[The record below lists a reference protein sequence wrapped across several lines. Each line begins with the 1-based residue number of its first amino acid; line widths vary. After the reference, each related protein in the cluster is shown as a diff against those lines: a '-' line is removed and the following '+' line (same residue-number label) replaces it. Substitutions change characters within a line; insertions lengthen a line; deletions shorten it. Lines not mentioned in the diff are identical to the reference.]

1 MALQTATNPETGE
14 KVALVNGEWLP
25 ISQTATNEQ
34 GQKAYFAGNRWIT
47 DKPEKTTAS
56 TERTLGESFKDIGA
70 DVISG
75 VGRVA
80 QLPGQLYGLATGDF
94 SKTGTLGMGE
104 AIEKYGDE
112 MKSVG
117 LREREAR
124 RSEAIKE
131 AEKTGQWA
139 AFKTAV
145 GQTVSDPALFFSF
158 LAQQAPQLIPAIIT
172 GGGTAALTSASVMG
186 KQLAKGVAKEAA
198 ETAAQK
204 AAIKAGTTAAVQT
217 GAVQQGTDIGAGTYD
232 EVYKYLT
239 EQKKMSPEQAAS
251 ETINLARAAGVSGYA
266 LSLIA
271 NKYLPGGSAMER
283 AFAGER
289 TGAGRIVGGVTG
301 ALKEIPGENIEEVGG
316 KIAQNIAARQAGMD
330 RGLLEGTG
338 ETAGMATVGAAGM
351 GGVTGVLAGKR
362 KAAPEAPPAPETETI
377 PDWIKKD
384 LEGESDVE
392 QPITPAGG
400 VGAGVAG
407 ESDTGLT
414 ATGARGAKPD
424 GVVSTGQDAAGVGD
438 GEETKPGALTDF
450 KENYENIRSELAKL
464 QNEPRPTPGQIQM
477 MKRLSADL
485 NALVDAN
492 AEEIVKYTGDPGLVE
507 NVRAKNDYKKISA
520 HYETLKNPTF
530 DATEILRGVKTTIGQ
545 PKAMQGDL
553 FGNKAAIN
561 GAAVALAQA
570 GGDHDAAV
578 QLLEDRRQRVL
589 DAAAKG
595 EHDAAWAINRAEMFK
610 MSRPEAAKN
619 PKVVS
624 DQFVKQQAAIIDA
637 SIAEV
642 ERLRGQPK
650 AMQGDM
656 FGYNK
661 KIDEDKWAGVKRTT
675 KGDVEIVPTASLN
688 GVAQRNK
695 ADTNSPEYAVLKAS
709 IEANGI
715 VDPIT
720 LTTNSLGQPE
730 VFEGNHRLQA
740 ARELGITDIPVVLH
754 SRSDRSES
762 QPVVGRKPSSLLAEY
777 NASRAE
783 NLEDVFAK
791 TEKELANER
800 ARELSADIISRQKKE
815 KTEPIKTTTQVSLF
829 ATPVK
834 KEQPTTQPAER
845 TEPNEL
851 DTYFESLADESVDE
865 STMTDEEVAIEAER
879 QALRDKVNERQ
890 EAPKEDTENIAGTEE
905 AGTIGAFFDAIKP
918 TANTPS
924 ETAKHNALK
933 QTGRDLLTTEYDIAK
948 SGEKT
953 TPGMQKALKYL
964 ARRVGGQAKLSQLI
978 EDLRTPGNQSQSR
991 ILENAGLPD
1000 LTTRR
1005 GMEQFNDELKEFQT
1019 NDSPE
1024 AGGVKIPFGKL
1035 PYVSEA
1041 TTVTTKTVDRGPT
1054 PEGKLRKP
1062 VTRNETTRYVISDN
1076 KLRSAWNFL
1085 KSAIAARGNVTEG
1098 MTAAR
1103 SYITNPNRKNFGDVL
1118 SALAYDI
1125 AMYEAGVGRANAI
1138 YVNEGGK
1145 YAVQFKEWIE
1155 QNLNQDTVD
1164 VLNNMVGDYRNNLQ
1178 EEEKFEALKAKYDA
1192 AIKAGANKKIEE
1204 VETTTGVKIPRA
1216 PRIKKEL
1223 SEEQRL
1229 GKNLPTVQKLT
1240 ELQHPDIMRLLDK
1253 GDTKGALK
1261 ILAAAPK
1268 NAYYSALAKRLLES
1282 GVDAETEV
1290 IGQNEMVS
1298 LSNDPAV
1305 KDTLDAQLSALANMV
1320 STGFPKDKQSA
1331 ILKGL
1336 KSNNLFDLNEAIAE
1350 LENDLE
1356 NPSQRQI
1363 LNETIALLKK
1373 EYGWLGKYDPR
1384 TNKITMRQGYLTNH
1398 LFLHEAMHAATSR
1411 LIDNPKSLQGPRLDA
1426 YNRLNE
1432 IYNYSKGIL
1441 SRDGMNIDNIQNLH
1455 EFVSEAM
1462 TNPELQALLR
1472 DIRYKAAP
1480 ISVWNEFTNAVK
1492 KLFGATSDAES
1503 NAMVEVMNATD
1514 IMISG
1519 PISFDVAT
1527 ESSGPK
1533 AMSAAAP
1540 LLSKPLP
1547 PGLANSKTAIQKL
1560 FQSKNWN
1567 EVKGAFPTAYS
1578 SAKASVRPALLGA
1591 LTLRQIDDLVRKRI
1605 PQVGRFIAT
1614 TEAFLSRKNGILKE
1628 SSDILKLWERK
1639 QASDP
1644 EMSRLLAR
1652 VMHAATIA
1660 EVHPDSA
1667 FLSQRQAHPE
1677 LMKDWRGLDS
1687 AAKAIYIKTRDF
1699 YDKRYEEY
1707 KAIMED
1713 RIDFMQKE
1721 LGISEGTA
1729 THIRDEFEKNKRK
1742 GPYFPLM
1749 RHGRFWYQIGKG
1761 SQREYYMFET
1771 EGQRD
1776 VHMQERMRLD
1786 PNLEVKY
1793 GSEYKQQMDLH
1804 AKQSE
1809 FLKATFKAIDDSTI
1823 TTGKAA
1829 EQKQLLK
1836 DSIYQNFLSNQPEHS
1851 FRSQF
1856 MHRNNVA
1863 GYSEDALRNF
1873 ASSSFH
1879 MAYQMARFE
1888 HAPDLFA
1895 AIQAAKMQLAGR
1907 KEAGKQLTPELTREN
1922 TELSDYV
1929 TEMGRRLDLMLN
1941 PTDVGTIPSLLSN
1954 IGFIWYLT
1962 APASAIV
1969 NVLGGMIIGLPTL
1982 VGQNVRANPKLS
1994 YTQATLDALGQMRQ
2008 VAGQVMAT
2016 GFDVER
2022 SKRIRDNRVD
2032 FPSLSRSDE
2041 LSNVDKA
2048 AYDRFVADGVI
2059 DITAAYDQSGLAAA
2073 PTDSYG
2079 GVKNRAMELMSSLFH
2094 NAERFNR
2101 EVMAMSAFR
2110 AAMAQ
2115 RKDYKDQTLAF
2126 SEAIEIA
2133 KDSTQRS
2140 MFDYSSVNKPRYFQ
2154 NPVAR
2159 VVLQFKQFPQQ
2170 MTFFLVHNFINMS
2183 KGLTVEDRRE
2193 ARARFVGTMGMAGIF
2208 SGVTG
2213 LWGFSTVA
2221 MIANALVNGLKD
2233 EDDEKPF
2240 DFELEF
2246 IEWAADTFGKN
2257 AGTLLTRGVGNM
2269 AGVDLASRTKLDD
2282 MWFQDPRKNLDAT
2295 DALQE
2300 RLVSLLGPTVGL
2312 AINAT
2317 DAYNLWNTGHADR
2330 AIEKISPA
2338 FIRNPLVAARYAN
2351 EGVNNLR
2358 GDPLVED
2365 VGSFSLLMQSIGLRP
2380 ADVAEIQFANIV
2392 RKGQEQ
2398 KVLKERQNL
2407 LNLYGIAFMA
2417 NDSDT
2422 LEKAYERIDKFND
2435 KHPSVWIPA
2444 KTLTKSIKERMTK
2457 SAQTENGLYIDKRL
2471 RGVLDDNS

>member
-1 MALQTATNPETGE
+1 MAKEFSFE
-14 KVALVNGEWLP
+14 EALGAPKQPTEFSFEEALGAP
-25 ISQTATNEQ
+25 
-34 GQKAYFAGNRWIT
+34 K
-47 DKPEKTTAS
+47 KS

-70 DVISG
+70 GVISG
-75 VGRVA
+75 VGQVA

-117 LREREAR
+117 LQEREAR
-124 RSEAIKE
+124 RAEAIKE
-131 AEKTGQWA
+131 AEKTGQWQ

-158 LAQQAPQLIPAIIT
+158 LAQQAPQLIPAIVT

-198 ETAAQK
+198 ETAATK
-204 AAIKAGTTAAVQT
+204 AAIKSGTTAAVQT

-239 EQKKMSPEQAAS
+239 EQKKMSPEQAGK

-283 AFAGER
+283 VFAGER

-377 PDWIKKD
+377 PNWIKKD
-384 LEGESDVE
+384 LEGEPDVE

-407 ESDTGLT
+407 KPDTGLT
-414 ATGARGAKPD
+414 ATGVGGAKPD
-424 GVVSTGQDAAGVGD
+424 GVVSTGQDVADIRD
-438 GEETKPGALTDF
+438 GEAGQPGALTDF
-450 KENYENIRSELAKL
+450 QRQYNDLRNEILPMLGGGVQTPEKTGQLNAALRDFNRTIDENAGLIGDAKL
-464 QNEPRPTPGQIQM
+464 
-477 MKRLSADL
+477 
-485 NALVDAN
+485 
-492 AEEIVKYTGDPGLVE
+492 VKD
-507 NVRAKNDYKKISA
+507 
-520 HYETLKNPTF
+520 LKNPMF
-530 DATEILRGVKTTIGQ
+530 DGSSLIGVLADQEKTTIGQ
-545 PKAMQGDL
+545 PNAMQGNL
-553 FGNKAAIN
+553 FGGKKAPYR
-561 GAAVALAQA
+561 AAQLALARA
-570 GGDHDAAV
+570 GGDHDAAI
-578 QLLEDRRQRVL
+578 QGLEDYRQRVL
-589 DAAAKG
+589 TAAKDK
-595 EHDAAWAINRAEMFK
+595 HDAAWAINRAEQFN

-619 PKVVS
+619 PKAIS
-624 DQFVKQQAAIIDA
+624 DQFVQKQTAEIDA
-637 SIAEV
+637 AVAEV

-650 AMQGDM
+650 AMQGNL
-656 FGYNK
+656 FNK
-661 KIDEDKWAGVKRTT
+661 PLEEGTT
-675 KGDVEIVPTASLN
+675 PA
-688 GVAQRNK
+688 
-695 ADTNSPEYAVLKAS
+695 
-709 IEANGI
+709 
-715 VDPIT
+715 
-720 LTTNSLGQPE
+720 
-730 VFEGNHRLQA
+730 
-740 ARELGITDIPVVLH
+740 
-754 SRSDRSES
+754 ES
-762 QPVVGRKPSSLLAEY
+762 M
-777 NASRAE
+777 
-783 NLEDVFAK
+783 EDVFTK
-791 TEKELANER
+791 TEQDLVNER
-800 ARELSADIISRQKKE
+800 VKELSAEINARQKKE
-815 KTEPIKTTTQVSLF
+815 KVEPVETKQVSLF

-834 KEQPTTQPAER
+834 KEQAPKQTAQRAER
-845 TEPNEL
+845 NEL
-851 DTYFESLADESVDE
+851 DDYFEGLADEPVDE
-865 STMTDEEVAIEAER
+865 SAMTEQEAALEADR
-879 QALRDKVNERQ
+879 QALRNKVNEKQ
-890 EAPKEDTENIAGTEE
+890 EAPNENTLHIAGTEE
-905 AGTIGAFFDAIKP
+905 AGTIGAFFDAIRP
-918 TANTPS
+918 SANSPGEKT
-924 ETAKHNALK
+924 KHDSLK
-933 QTGRDLLTTEYDIAK
+933 QMGRDLLTTKYDIAK
-948 SGEKT
+948 PGEKT

-978 EDLRTPGNQSQSR
+978 EDLRTPSTQSQSR
-991 ILENAGLPD
+991 ILGNAGLPD

-1019 NDSPE
+1019 NDTPE

-1041 TTVTTKTVDRGPT
+1041 TTITRKTIDRGPS

-1062 VTRNETTRYVISDN
+1062 TTRNETTRYVISDN

-1098 MTAAR
+1098 MIAAR
-1103 SYITNPNRKNFGDVL
+1103 SYITNPNRKNFGQVL

-1125 AMYEAGVGRANAI
+1125 AIYEAGVGKANAI

-1155 QNLNQDTVD
+1155 QNLNRDTVD
-1164 VLNNMVGDYRNNLQ
+1164 KLNNMTEDYRNNLR
-1178 EEEKFEALKAKYDA
+1178 EEEKFEALKDKYNT
-1192 AIKAGANKKIEE
+1192 AIKAEANKKIEV

-1216 PRIKKEL
+1216 PTVKKL
-1223 SEEQRL
+1223 TEEQRL

-1240 ELQHPDIMRLLDK
+1240 ELQHPDILRLLDK
-1253 GDTKGALK
+1253 GDTKGALE

-1282 GVDAETEV
+1282 DVDAKTEI

-1298 LSNDPAV
+1298 LSGDPVV
-1305 KDTLDAQLSALANMV
+1305 KETLDSQLSALTDMV
-1320 STGFPKDKQSA
+1320 MAGFPEDKQGA

-1336 KSNNLFDLNEAIAE
+1336 KANNLFDLNAAIVE
-1350 LENDLE
+1350 LEDNLE
-1356 NPSQRQI
+1356 NLSQRQI
-1363 LNETIALLKK
+1363 LSETTALLNK
-1373 EYGWLGKYDPR
+1373 EYSWLGKYDPR

-1398 LFLHEAMHAATSR
+1398 LFLHEVLHAATSR
-1411 LIDNPKSLQGPRLDA
+1411 LIDNPKSMQGARLDA

-1441 SRDGMNIDNIQNLH
+1441 SRDGMNISNIKNLH

-1472 DIRYKAAP
+1472 AIRYKAAP
-1480 ISVWNEFTNAVK
+1480 ISVWNEFTNAIK
-1492 KLFGATSDAES
+1492 KLFSVTSDAES

-1519 PISFDVAT
+1519 PISFDAAT
-1527 ESSGPK
+1527 ETTGPK
-1533 AMSAAAP
+1533 AMSAGAP
-1540 LLSKPLP
+1540 LLSKGLP
-1547 PGLANSKTAIQKL
+1547 PGLANSKTAINKL
-1560 FQSKNWN
+1560 FHSKSWN
-1567 EVKGAFPTAYS
+1567 EVKGTFPTAYS
-1578 SAKASVRPALLGA
+1578 STKASIRPALLGA

-1605 PQVGRFIAT
+1605 PQVGRFIAI

-1628 SSDILKLWERK
+1628 SSDILKLWDRM
-1639 QASDP
+1639 QSSNPD
-1644 EMSRLLAR
+1644 MSRQLAR

-1660 EVHPDSA
+1660 EAHPDSA
-1667 FLSQRQAHPE
+1667 TLSQRQAHPK
-1677 LMKDWRGLDS
+1677 LMEEWRTLNP
-1687 AAKAIYIKTRDF
+1687 AAKAIYKKTREF

-1713 RIDFMQKE
+1713 RIDFMKKE

-1729 THIRDEFEKNKRK
+1729 THIRNEFEKNRRK

-1761 SQREYYMFET
+1761 AKREYYMFET

-1776 VHMQERMRLD
+1776 VHMQERLKLD
-1786 PNLEVKY
+1786 PDMEIQY

-1809 FLKATFKAIDDSTI
+1809 FLKSTFKAIDDSTL
-1823 TTGKAA
+1823 TNNNTL

-1907 KEAGKQLTPELTREN
+1907 KEAGKQPTPELTREN

-1929 TEMGRRLDLMLN
+1929 TEMGRRLDLILN

-2008 VAGQVMAT
+2008 AAGQVMAT
-2016 GFDVER
+2016 GFSVER

-2032 FPSLSRSDE
+2032 FPSLSRSNE
-2041 LSNVDKA
+2041 LSDIDKA

-2101 EVMAMSAFR
+2101 EVIAMSAFR

-2208 SGVTG
+2208 SGTTG

-2233 EDDEKPF
+2233 DDDEKPF

-2246 IEWAADTFGKN
+2246 VEWAADTFGKN

-2300 RLVSLLGPTVGL
+2300 RLVGLLGPTVGL
-2312 AINAT
+2312 AINVT

-2330 AIEKISPA
+2330 AIEKVSPA
-2338 FIRNPLVAARYAN
+2338 FIRNPLVAIRYAN
-2351 EGVNNLR
+2351 EGVNTLR

-2365 VGSFSLLMQSIGLRP
+2365 VGSFSLLMQSLGLRP
-2380 ADVAEIQFANIV
+2380 ADVAAIQFANIV
-2392 RKGQEQ
+2392 QKGQEQ
-2398 KVLKERQNL
+2398 EVLKERQNL

-2422 LEKAYERIDKFND
+2422 LEKAYERIDKFNT

-2444 KTLTKSIKERMTK
+2444 KTLTKSIKERITK

>member
-1 MALQTATNPETGE
+1 MAKFAVDVQGAKYEVDAPDENTAWQWAYSTHMG
-14 KVALVNGEWLP
+14 
-25 ISQTATNEQ
+25 S
-34 GQKAYFAGNRWIT
+34 QKAA
-47 DKPEKTTAS
+47 PAPAP
-56 TERTLGESFKDIGA
+56 TERTFGEAAKDIGA
-70 DVISG
+70 GVVSG
-75 VGRVA
+75 VGSLV

-104 AIEKYGDE
+104 AIEKYGNE

-117 LREREAR
+117 LQEREER
-124 RSEAIKE
+124 RSQAIKE
-131 AEKTGQWA
+131 AEKTGQWQ

-158 LAQQAPQLIPAIIT
+158 LAEQAPQLIPALIT
-172 GGGTAALTSASVMG
+172 GGGTAAITSGNV
-186 KQLAKGVAKEAA
+186 LAKAAARNISKEAA
-198 ETAAQK
+198 EKVAQK
-204 AAIKAGTTAAVQT
+204 AAIKSGANAAIQT
-217 GAVQQGTDIGAGTYD
+217 GAVQQGADIGAGTYD

-239 EQKKMSPEQAAS
+239 EEKKMSSEEAAA
-251 ETINLARAAGVSGYA
+251 ETINLARAAGATGYA
-266 LSLIA
+266 LSLFA
-271 NKYLPGGSAMER
+271 NKYLPGAGAMER
-283 AFAGER
+283 ALAGER
-289 TGAGRIVGGVTG
+289 TGAGRIVGGLTG
-301 ALKEIPGENIEEVGG
+301 AIKEIPGENIEEVGG
-316 KIAQNIAARQAGMD
+316 KIAQNVAARQAGMD
-330 RGLLEGTG
+330 RSLLEGVG
-338 ETAGMATVGAAGM
+338 ETAGLATVGAGGM
-351 GGVTGVLAGKR
+351 GGITGALAGKR
-362 KAAPEAPPAPETETI
+362 KAAPEAPPVPETETL

-384 LEGESDVE
+384 LEGEPNVE
-392 QPITPAGG
+392 QPITPTGG
-400 VGAGVAG
+400 VGTSVAG
-407 ESDTGLT
+407 KPDTGLT
-414 ATGARGAKPD
+414 AAGAGGAGAD
-424 GVVSTGQDAAGVGD
+424 GVVSTGQNVAGIVNR
-438 GEETKPGALTDF
+438 TTSQPGALTDF

-485 NALVDAN
+485 NSLVDAN
-492 AEEIVKYTGDPGLVE
+492 AKEIVKYTGDPGLVE
-507 NVRAKNDYKKISA
+507 NVRAKDDYKKISA

-530 DATEILRGVKTTIGQ
+530 DATEILRGVGTTIGQ
-545 PKAMQGDL
+545 PNAMQGNL
-553 FGNKAAIN
+553 FGNKTAVN
-561 GAAVALAQA
+561 GATLALARA

-578 QLLEDRRQRVL
+578 QLLEDRRQKVL

-619 PKVVS
+619 PEAVS
-624 DQFVKQQAAIIDA
+624 AKFVQSQMAAIDA

-650 AMQGDM
+650 AMQGSL
-656 FGYNK
+656 FNK
-661 KIDEDKWAGVKRTT
+661 PLE
-675 KGDVEIVPTASLN
+675 
-688 GVAQRNK
+688 
-695 ADTNSPEYAVLKAS
+695 
-709 IEANGI
+709 
-715 VDPIT
+715 
-720 LTTNSLGQPE
+720 
-730 VFEGNHRLQA
+730 EGPPA
-740 ARELGITDIPVVLH
+740 
-754 SRSDRSES
+754 ES
-762 QPVVGRKPSSLLAEY
+762 M
-777 NASRAE
+777 
-783 NLEDVFAK
+783 EDVFAK

-800 ARELSADIISRQKKE
+800 ARELSAEIEARQKKE
-815 KTEPIKTTTQVSLF
+815 KVEAPKITPPVQPSLLT
-829 ATPVK
+829 TPVAEK
-834 KEQPTTQPAER
+834 QAPKQPVKR

-851 DTYFESLADESVDE
+851 DTYFDEVMYEPVDE
-865 STMTDEEVAIEAER
+865 SAMTDEQAALEAER
-879 QALRDKVNERQ
+879 QALRDRVNEKQ
-890 EAPKEDTENIAGTEE
+890 EAPKEDIEHIANTEE

-918 TANTPS
+918 AANTPS
-924 ETAKHNALK
+924 EKTKHNALK
-933 QTGRDLLTTEYDIAK
+933 QTGRDLLVEYDIAK
-948 SGEKT
+948 PGETT

-964 ARRVGGQAKLSQLI
+964 ARRVGGQAALSQLI
-978 EDLRTPGNQSQSR
+978 GDLRNPGNRSQSR

-1019 NDSPE
+1019 NNAPE

-1041 TTVTTKTVDRGPT
+1041 TTVTRKTVERAPS
-1054 PEGKLRKP
+1054 PEGKARRP
-1062 VTRNETTRYVISDN
+1062 MTSNESKRYVIADN

-1085 KSAIAARGNVTEG
+1085 KSAIDARGSVTEG
-1098 MTAAR
+1098 MAAAR

-1125 AMYEAGVGRANAI
+1125 AMHEAGVGRANAI

-1164 VLNNMVGDYRNNLQ
+1164 VLNNMTEDYRNNLR
-1178 EEEKFEALKAKYDA
+1178 EEEKFDA
-1192 AIKAGANKKIEE
+1192 AITKYQASLDKYAEE
-1204 VETTTGVKIPRA
+1204 QRQKVEKTTGVKIPKA
-1216 PRIKKEL
+1216 PPVKQL
-1223 SEEQRL
+1223 TEEQRV
-1229 GKNLPTVQKLT
+1229 GKNLSTVQKLT

-1282 GVDAETEV
+1282 DVDAKTDI

-1298 LSNDPAV
+1298 LSNNPAV
-1305 KDTLDAQLSALANMV
+1305 KDTLDAQLSALADMV
-1320 STGFPKDKQSA
+1320 ATGFPKDKQGA

-1336 KSNNLFDLNEAIAE
+1336 KSNNLFDLKEAIAK
-1350 LENDLE
+1350 LEDNIE
-1356 NPSQRQI
+1356 NLSQRQI
-1363 LNETIALLKK
+1363 LNETVALLNK
-1373 EYGWLGKYDPR
+1373 EYGWLGKYDPS

-1398 LFLHEAMHAATSR
+1398 LFLHEVLHAATSR
-1411 LIDNPKSLQGPRLDA
+1411 LIDNPKSLQGARLDA

-1441 SRDGMNIDNIQNLH
+1441 SRDGINISNIQDLH

-1472 DIRYKAAP
+1472 AIRYKAAP
-1480 ISVWNEFTNAVK
+1480 ISIWNEFTTAVK
-1492 KLFGATSDAES
+1492 KLFGATSETES

-1514 IMISG
+1514 IMMSG

-1527 ESSGPK
+1527 ETTGPK

-1540 LLSKPLP
+1540 ALTRPLP

-1567 EVKGAFPTAYS
+1567 DVKGTFPIAYS
-1578 SAKASVRPALLGA
+1578 SAKANIRPALLGA

-1614 TEAFLSRKNGILKE
+1614 TEAFLSRKNSILKE
-1628 SSDILKLWERK
+1628 SSDVLKLWERM
-1639 QASDP
+1639 QSSNPD
-1644 EMSRLLAR
+1644 MSRRLAR

-1667 FLSQRQAHPE
+1667 TLSQQQAHPE
-1677 LMKDWRGLDS
+1677 LMKEWRGLDS
-1687 AAKAIYIKTRDF
+1687 SAKAIYAKARDF

-1707 KAIMED
+1707 KAVMED
-1713 RIDFMQKE
+1713 RIKFMQDE
-1721 LGISEGTA
+1721 LGVSEGTA

-1749 RHGRFWYQIGKG
+1749 RHGRFWYQVGKG
-1761 SQREYYMFET
+1761 SAREYYMFES

-1776 VHMQERMRLD
+1776 MHMAERLKLD
-1786 PNLEVKY
+1786 PDMEVQY

-1809 FLKATFKAIDDSTI
+1809 FLKATFKAIDDSTV
-1823 TTGKAA
+1823 TNGNVA

-1895 AIQAAKMQLAGR
+1895 AIQAARMQLKDR
-1907 KEAGKQLTPELTREN
+1907 TEAGKQPTPKLTREN

-1929 TEMGRRLDLMLN
+1929 TEMERRLKLMLN

-1954 IGFIWYLT
+1954 IGFVWYLT

-2008 VAGQVMAT
+2008 AAGQVMAT

-2022 SKRIRDNRVD
+2022 GKRIRDNRVD
-2032 FPSLSRSDE
+2032 FPSLSRSGE
-2041 LSNVDKA
+2041 LNDVDKA

-2079 GVKNRAMELMSSLFH
+2079 GVRNRAMELMSSLFH

-2115 RKDYKDQTLAF
+2115 RKDYKDQTVAF
-2126 SEAIEIA
+2126 NEAIEIA

-2140 MFDYSSVNKPRYFQ
+2140 MFDYSSANKPRYMQ

-2170 MTFFLVHNFINMS
+2170 MTFFLAHNFINMS
-2183 KGLTVEDRRE
+2183 KGMTVEDRRE

-2221 MIANALVNGLKD
+2221 MIMNAVVNGLKD
-2233 EDDEKPF
+2233 DDDEKPF

-2246 IEWAADTFGKN
+2246 MEWAANTFGKN

-2282 MWFQDPRKNLDAT
+2282 MWFQDSRKNLDASS
-2295 DALQE
+2295 ALQE
-2300 RLVSLLGPTVGL
+2300 QLVSLLGPTVGL

-2338 FIRNPLVAARYAN
+2338 FIKNPLVAARYAN
-2351 EGVNNLR
+2351 EGVNTLR
-2358 GDPLVED
+2358 GDSLVED
-2365 VGSFSLLMQSIGLRP
+2365 VGSFALLMQSIGLRP
-2380 ADVAEIQFANIV
+2380 ADVAEIQFRNITV
-2392 RKGQEQ
+2392 KGQEQ
-2398 KVLKERQNL
+2398 AVLKERQNL

-2422 LEKAYERIDKFND
+2422 LEKAYERIEKFNT

-2444 KTLTKSIKERMTK
+2444 KSLTTSIKERMTK
-2457 SAQTENGLYIDKRL
+2457 SAQTEHGLYIDKRL

>member
-1 MALQTATNPETGE
+1 
-14 KVALVNGEWLP
+14 
-25 ISQTATNEQ
+25 
-34 GQKAYFAGNRWIT
+34 
-47 DKPEKTTAS
+47 
-56 TERTLGESFKDIGA
+56 
-70 DVISG
+70 
-75 VGRVA
+75 
-80 QLPGQLYGLATGDF
+80 
-94 SKTGTLGMGE
+94 MGE

-117 LREREAR
+117 LQEREAR
-124 RSEAIKE
+124 RAEAIKE
-131 AEKTGQWA
+131 AEKTGQWQ

-158 LAQQAPQLIPAIIT
+158 LAQQAPQLIPAIVT
-172 GGGTAALTSASVMG
+172 GGGTAALTSGNV
-186 KQLAKGVAKEAA
+186 LAKAAARGISKEAA
-198 ETAAQK
+198 EKVAQK
-204 AAIKAGTTAAVQT
+204 AAIKSGAGAAIQT
-217 GAVQQGTDIGAGTYD
+217 GAVQQGADIGAGTYD

-239 EQKKMSPEQAAS
+239 EQKKMSSEEAAA
-251 ETINLARAAGVSGYA
+251 ETINLARAAGASGYA

-271 NKYLPGGSAMER
+271 NKYLPGAGAMER
-283 AFAGER
+283 ALVGER
-289 TGAGRIVGGVTG
+289 TGAGRIVGGLTG
-301 ALKEIPGENIEEVGG
+301 AIKEIPGENIEEVGG

-338 ETAGMATVGAAGM
+338 ETAGMATVGAGGM
-351 GGVTGVLAGKR
+351 GGVTGALAGKR
-362 KAAPEAPPAPETETI
+362 KAEVTPPPPAI
-377 PDWIKKD
+377 DVPDWIKKD
-384 LEGESDVE
+384 LEGEPNVE

-400 VGAGVAG
+400 VGTSVAG
-407 ESDTGLT
+407 KPDTGLT
-414 ATGARGAKPD
+414 TAGAGGAGAD
-424 GVVSTGQDAAGVGD
+424 GVVSTGQDVASTGSRAAD
-438 GEETKPGALTDF
+438 QSGALTDF

-492 AEEIVKYTGDPGLVE
+492 AEEIVKYTGDPELVKDVKAATFQ
-507 NVRAKNDYKKISA
+507 NKKMVDPGVNA
-520 HYETLKNPTF
+520 TLKNPTF
-530 DATEILRGVKTTIGQ
+530 NATEILRGIKTTIGQ
-545 PKAMQGDL
+545 PNAMQGNL
-553 FGNKAAIN
+553 FGGKTAAN
-561 GAAVALAQA
+561 GATLALAQA

-578 QLLEDRRQRVL
+578 QLLEARRQKVL

-619 PKVVS
+619 PEAVS
-624 DQFVKQQAAIIDA
+624 AKFVENQMAAIDS

-650 AMQGDM
+650 AMQGNL
-656 FGYNK
+656 FSK
-661 KIDEDKWAGVKRTT
+661 PLE
-675 KGDVEIVPTASLN
+675 
-688 GVAQRNK
+688 
-695 ADTNSPEYAVLKAS
+695 
-709 IEANGI
+709 
-715 VDPIT
+715 
-720 LTTNSLGQPE
+720 
-730 VFEGNHRLQA
+730 EGPPA
-740 ARELGITDIPVVLH
+740 
-754 SRSDRSES
+754 ES
-762 QPVVGRKPSSLLAEY
+762 M
-777 NASRAE
+777 
-783 NLEDVFAK
+783 EDVFGNPKKESAGK
-791 TEKELANER
+791 LATELKDIAAEVETEKP
-800 ARELSADIISRQKKE
+800 
-815 KTEPIKTTTQVSLF
+815 TPPIKR
-829 ATPVK
+829 A
-834 KEQPTTQPAER
+834 
-845 TEPNEL
+845 EPNEL
-851 DTYFESLADESVDE
+851 DTYFDEVMYEPVDE
-865 STMTDEEVAIEAER
+865 SAMTDEQAALETER
-879 QALRDKVNERQ
+879 QALRDKVNEKQ
-890 EAPKEDTENIAGTEE
+890 EAPKEDTEHIAGTEE
-905 AGTIGAFFDAIKP
+905 AGTIGAFFDAVRP
-918 TANTPS
+918 TANTAS
-924 ETAKHNALK
+924 EKTKHEALK
-933 QTGRDLLTTEYDIAK
+933 QTGRDLLIEYDIAK
-948 SGEKT
+948 PGEKT

-964 ARRVGGQAKLSQLI
+964 ARRVGGQAKLAQLI
-978 EDLRTPGNQSQSR
+978 EDLRTPGTQSQSR

-1019 NDSPE
+1019 NNAPE
-1024 AGGVKIPFGKL
+1024 AGGVKVPFGKL

-1041 TTVTTKTVDRGPT
+1041 TTVTRKTVERAPS
-1054 PEGKLRKP
+1054 PEGKARRP
-1062 VTRNETTRYVISDN
+1062 MTSNESKRYVIADN

-1085 KSAIAARGNVTEG
+1085 KSAIAARGSVTEG
-1098 MTAAR
+1098 MAAAR
-1103 SYITNPNRKNFGDVL
+1103 SYITNPNRKSFGDVL

-1125 AMYEAGVGRANAI
+1125 AMHEAGVGRANAI

-1145 YAVQFKEWIE
+1145 YAVQFKKWIE

-1164 VLNNMVGDYRNNLQ
+1164 VLNNMTEDYRNNLQ
-1178 EEEKFEALKAKYDA
+1178 EEEKFNAAVSKYQASLDKYA
-1192 AIKAGANKKIEE
+1192 EE
-1204 VETTTGVKIPRA
+1204 QRQKVETTTGVKIPRA

-1229 GKNLPTVQKLT
+1229 QKNLPIVQKLT
-1240 ELQHPDIMRLLDK
+1240 DLQHPDIMRLLDK
-1253 GDTKGALK
+1253 GDTKGALE

-1282 GVDAETEV
+1282 DVDAKTEV
-1290 IGQNEMVS
+1290 IGKDEMVS
-1298 LSNDPAV
+1298 LSNNPAV
-1305 KDTLDAQLSALANMV
+1305 KDTLDAQLSALADMV
-1320 STGFPKDKQSA
+1320 VAGFPKNKQGA

-1336 KSNNLFDLNEAIAE
+1336 KSNNLFDLKEAIAE
-1350 LENDLE
+1350 LEDNIE
-1356 NPSQRQI
+1356 NLSQRQI
-1363 LNETIALLKK
+1363 LNETVALLNK
-1373 EYGWLGKYDPR
+1373 EYGWLGKYDPS

-1398 LFLHEAMHAATSR
+1398 LFLHEVLHAATSR
-1411 LIDNPKSLQGPRLDA
+1411 LIDNPKSLQGARLDA

-1441 SRDGMNIDNIQNLH
+1441 SRDGINISNIQDLH

-1472 DIRYKAAP
+1472 AIRYKAAP

-1492 KLFGATSDAES
+1492 KLFGATSETES

-1514 IMISG
+1514 IMVSG

-1527 ESSGPK
+1527 ETTGPK

-1540 LLSKPLP
+1540 ALTRPLP
-1547 PGLANSKTAIQKL
+1547 PGLANSKTAIYKL
-1560 FQSKNWN
+1560 FHPKSWN
-1567 EVKGAFPTAYS
+1567 DVKDTLPTAYS

-1628 SSDILKLWERK
+1628 SSDVLKLWERM
-1639 QASDP
+1639 QSADP
-1644 EMSRLLAR
+1644 DMSRQLAR

-1667 FLSQRQAHPE
+1667 TLSQQQAHPE
-1677 LMKDWRGLDS
+1677 LMKEWRGLDS
-1687 AAKAIYIKTRDF
+1687 SAKAIYKKAREF

-1707 KAIMED
+1707 KAVMED
-1713 RIDFMQKE
+1713 RIKFMEKE

-1729 THIRDEFEKNKRK
+1729 THIRDEFEKNRRK

-1761 SQREYYMFET
+1761 STREYYMFET

-1786 PNLEVKY
+1786 PDMEIQY
-1793 GSEYKQQMDLH
+1793 GSEFKQQMDLH

-1809 FLKATFKAIDDSTI
+1809 FLKSTFKAIDDSTL
-1823 TTGKAA
+1823 TNNNTL

-1895 AIQAAKMQLAGR
+1895 AIQAAKMQLSR
-1907 KEAGKQLTPELTREN
+1907 REEAGKKLTPELTREN

-1954 IGFIWYLT
+1954 IGFVWYLT

-1982 VGQNVRANPKLS
+1982 VGQEVKANPKMS
-1994 YTQATLDALGQMRQ
+1994 YAQATVNALWHMKQA
-2008 VAGQVMAT
+2008 AGQVIAT
-2016 GFDVER
+2016 GFNVER
-2022 SKRIRDNRVD
+2022 GKRIRDNRVD

-2041 LSNVDKA
+2041 LSDVDKA
-2048 AYDRFVADGVI
+2048 AYNRFVADGVI
-2059 DITAAYDQSGLAAA
+2059 DITAAYDQSGLASA

-2126 SEAIEIA
+2126 NEAVEIA

-2140 MFDYSSVNKPRYFQ
+2140 MFDYSSANKPRYFQ

-2193 ARARFVGTMGMAGIF
+2193 ATARFVGTMGMAGIF

-2213 LWGFSTVA
+2213 LWGFSTAA
-2221 MIANALVNGLKD
+2221 MIMNALVNGLKD
-2233 EDDEKPF
+2233 EDDEEPF

-2246 IEWAADTFGKN
+2246 IKWAADTFGQN

-2282 MWFQDPRKNLDAT
+2282 MWFRDGRKNQDET
-2295 DALQE
+2295 EALQSF
-2300 RLVSLLGPTVGL
+2300 LVEQLGPTVGL
-2312 AINAT
+2312 AINA
-2317 DAYNLWNTGHADR
+2317 AEAVKLFNTGHTDR
-2330 AIEKISPA
+2330 AIEMISPA
-2338 FIRNPLVAARYAN
+2338 FIKNPLVAARYAN
-2351 EGVNNLR
+2351 EGVNTLR
-2358 GDPLVED
+2358 GDSLVED

-2380 ADVAEIQFANIV
+2380 ADVAEIQFKNIV

-2398 KVLKERQNL
+2398 EIKKERQNL

-2422 LEKAYERIDKFND
+2422 LEKAYERIDKFNT

-2444 KTLTKSIKERMTK
+2444 KTLTTSIKERMTK
-2457 SAQTENGLYIDKRL
+2457 SAQTEHGLYIDKRL

>member
-1 MALQTATNPETGE
+1 MAKESEWETIVPSSKAAPTKDDSGWE
-14 KVALVNGEWLP
+14 T
-25 ISQTATNEQ
+25 IS
-34 GQKAYFAGNRWIT
+34 
-47 DKPEKTTAS
+47 KPAPTS
-56 TERTLGESFKDIGA
+56 TERTWGESFKDIGA
-70 DVISG
+70 GVISG
-75 VGRVA
+75 VGQVA

-117 LREREAR
+117 LQEREAR
-124 RSEAIKE
+124 RAEAIKE
-131 AEKTGQWA
+131 AEKTGQWQ

-158 LAQQAPQLIPAIIT
+158 LAQQAPQLIPAIVT
-172 GGGTAALTSASVMG
+172 GGGTAALTSGNV
-186 KQLAKGVAKEAA
+186 LAKAAARGISKEAA
-198 ETAAQK
+198 EKVAQK
-204 AAIKAGTTAAVQT
+204 AAIKSGAGAAIQT
-217 GAVQQGTDIGAGTYD
+217 GAVQQGADIGAGTYD

-239 EQKKMSPEQAAS
+239 EQKKMSSEEAAA
-251 ETINLARAAGVSGYA
+251 ETINLARAAGASGYA

-271 NKYLPGGSAMER
+271 NKYLPGAGAMER
-283 AFAGER
+283 ALVGER
-289 TGAGRIVGGVTG
+289 TGAGRIVGGLTG
-301 ALKEIPGENIEEVGG
+301 AIKEIPGENIEEVGG

-338 ETAGMATVGAAGM
+338 ETAGMATVGAGGM
-351 GGVTGVLAGKR
+351 GGVTGALAGKR
-362 KAAPEAPPAPETETI
+362 KAEVTPPPPAI
-377 PDWIKKD
+377 DVPDWIKKD
-384 LEGESDVE
+384 LEGEPNVE

-400 VGAGVAG
+400 VGTSVAG
-407 ESDTGLT
+407 KPDTGLT
-414 ATGARGAKPD
+414 TAGAGGAGAD
-424 GVVSTGQDAAGVGD
+424 GVVSTGQDVASTGSRAAD
-438 GEETKPGALTDF
+438 QSGALTDF

-492 AEEIVKYTGDPGLVE
+492 AEEIVKYTGDPELVKDVKAATFQ
-507 NVRAKNDYKKISA
+507 NKKMVDPGVNA
-520 HYETLKNPTF
+520 TLKNPTF
-530 DATEILRGVKTTIGQ
+530 NATEILRGIKTTIGQ
-545 PKAMQGDL
+545 PNAMQGNL
-553 FGNKAAIN
+553 FGGKTAAN
-561 GAAVALAQA
+561 GATLALAQA

-578 QLLEDRRQRVL
+578 QLLEARRQKVL

-619 PKVVS
+619 PEAVS
-624 DQFVKQQAAIIDA
+624 AKFVENQMAAIDS

-650 AMQGDM
+650 AMQGNL
-656 FGYNK
+656 FSK
-661 KIDEDKWAGVKRTT
+661 PLE
-675 KGDVEIVPTASLN
+675 
-688 GVAQRNK
+688 
-695 ADTNSPEYAVLKAS
+695 
-709 IEANGI
+709 
-715 VDPIT
+715 
-720 LTTNSLGQPE
+720 
-730 VFEGNHRLQA
+730 EGPPA
-740 ARELGITDIPVVLH
+740 
-754 SRSDRSES
+754 ES
-762 QPVVGRKPSSLLAEY
+762 M
-777 NASRAE
+777 
-783 NLEDVFAK
+783 EDVFGNPKKESAGK
-791 TEKELANER
+791 LATELKDIAAEVETEKP
-800 ARELSADIISRQKKE
+800 
-815 KTEPIKTTTQVSLF
+815 TPPIKR
-829 ATPVK
+829 A
-834 KEQPTTQPAER
+834 
-845 TEPNEL
+845 EPNEL
-851 DTYFESLADESVDE
+851 DTYFDEVMYEPVDE
-865 STMTDEEVAIEAER
+865 SAMTDEQAALETER
-879 QALRDKVNERQ
+879 QALRDKVNEKQ
-890 EAPKEDTENIAGTEE
+890 EAPKEDTEHIAGTEE
-905 AGTIGAFFDAIKP
+905 AGTIGAFFDAVRP
-918 TANTPS
+918 TANTAS
-924 ETAKHNALK
+924 EKTKHEALK
-933 QTGRDLLTTEYDIAK
+933 QTGRDLLIEYDIAK
-948 SGEKT
+948 PGEKT

-964 ARRVGGQAKLSQLI
+964 ARRVGGQAKLAQLI
-978 EDLRTPGNQSQSR
+978 EDLRTPGTQSQSR

-1019 NDSPE
+1019 NNAPE
-1024 AGGVKIPFGKL
+1024 AGGVKVPFGKL

-1041 TTVTTKTVDRGPT
+1041 TTVTRKTVERAPS
-1054 PEGKLRKP
+1054 PEGKARRP
-1062 VTRNETTRYVISDN
+1062 MTSNESKRYVIADN

-1085 KSAIAARGNVTEG
+1085 KSAIAARGSVTEG
-1098 MTAAR
+1098 MAAAR
-1103 SYITNPNRKNFGDVL
+1103 SYITNPNRKSFGDVL

-1125 AMYEAGVGRANAI
+1125 AMHEAGVGRANAI

-1145 YAVQFKEWIE
+1145 YAVQFKKWIE

-1164 VLNNMVGDYRNNLQ
+1164 VLNNMTEDYRNNLQ
-1178 EEEKFEALKAKYDA
+1178 EEEKFNAAVSKYQASLDKYA
-1192 AIKAGANKKIEE
+1192 EE
-1204 VETTTGVKIPRA
+1204 QRQKVETTTGVKIPRA

-1229 GKNLPTVQKLT
+1229 QKNLPIVQKLT
-1240 ELQHPDIMRLLDK
+1240 DLQHPDIMRLLDK
-1253 GDTKGALK
+1253 GDTKGALE

-1282 GVDAETEV
+1282 DVDAKTEV
-1290 IGQNEMVS
+1290 IGKDEMVS
-1298 LSNDPAV
+1298 LSNNPAV
-1305 KDTLDAQLSALANMV
+1305 KDTLDAQLSALADMV
-1320 STGFPKDKQSA
+1320 VAGFPKNKQGA

-1336 KSNNLFDLNEAIAE
+1336 KSNNLFDLKEAIAE
-1350 LENDLE
+1350 LEDNIE
-1356 NPSQRQI
+1356 NLSQRQI
-1363 LNETIALLKK
+1363 LNETVALLNK
-1373 EYGWLGKYDPR
+1373 EYGWLGKYDPS

-1398 LFLHEAMHAATSR
+1398 LFLHEVLHAATSR
-1411 LIDNPKSLQGPRLDA
+1411 LIDNPKSLQGARLDA

-1441 SRDGMNIDNIQNLH
+1441 SRDGINISNIQDLH

-1472 DIRYKAAP
+1472 AIRYKAAP

-1492 KLFGATSDAES
+1492 KLFGATSETES

-1514 IMISG
+1514 IMVSG

-1527 ESSGPK
+1527 ETTGPK

-1540 LLSKPLP
+1540 ALTRPLP
-1547 PGLANSKTAIQKL
+1547 PGLANSKTAIYKL
-1560 FQSKNWN
+1560 FHPKSWN
-1567 EVKGAFPTAYS
+1567 DVKDTLPTAYS

-1628 SSDILKLWERK
+1628 SSDVLKLWERM
-1639 QASDP
+1639 QSADP
-1644 EMSRLLAR
+1644 DMSRQLAR

-1667 FLSQRQAHPE
+1667 TLSQQQAHPE
-1677 LMKDWRGLDS
+1677 LMKEWRGLDS
-1687 AAKAIYIKTRDF
+1687 SAKAIYKKAREF

-1707 KAIMED
+1707 KAVMED
-1713 RIDFMQKE
+1713 RIKFMEKE

-1729 THIRDEFEKNKRK
+1729 THIRDEFEKNRRK

-1761 SQREYYMFET
+1761 STREYYMFET

-1786 PNLEVKY
+1786 PDMEIQY
-1793 GSEYKQQMDLH
+1793 GSEFKQQMDLH

-1809 FLKATFKAIDDSTI
+1809 FLKSTFKAIDDSTL
-1823 TTGKAA
+1823 TNNNTL

-1895 AIQAAKMQLAGR
+1895 AIQAAKMQLSR
-1907 KEAGKQLTPELTREN
+1907 REEAGKKLTPELTREN

-1954 IGFIWYLT
+1954 IGFVWYLT

-1982 VGQNVRANPKLS
+1982 VGQEVKANPKMS
-1994 YTQATLDALGQMRQ
+1994 YAQATVNALWHMKQA
-2008 VAGQVMAT
+2008 AGQVIAT
-2016 GFDVER
+2016 GFNVER
-2022 SKRIRDNRVD
+2022 GKRIRDNRVD

-2041 LSNVDKA
+2041 LSDVDKA
-2048 AYDRFVADGVI
+2048 AYNRFVADGVI
-2059 DITAAYDQSGLAAA
+2059 DITAAYDQSGLASA

-2126 SEAIEIA
+2126 NEAVEIA

-2140 MFDYSSVNKPRYFQ
+2140 MFDYSSANKPRYFQ

-2193 ARARFVGTMGMAGIF
+2193 ATARFVGTMGMAGIF

-2213 LWGFSTVA
+2213 LWGFSTAA
-2221 MIANALVNGLKD
+2221 MIMNALVNGLKD
-2233 EDDEKPF
+2233 EDDEEPF

-2246 IEWAADTFGKN
+2246 IKWAADTFGQN

-2282 MWFQDPRKNLDAT
+2282 MWFRDGRKNQDET
-2295 DALQE
+2295 EALQSF
-2300 RLVSLLGPTVGL
+2300 LVEQLGPTVGL
-2312 AINAT
+2312 AINA
-2317 DAYNLWNTGHADR
+2317 AEAVKLFNTGHTDR
-2330 AIEKISPA
+2330 AIEMISPA
-2338 FIRNPLVAARYAN
+2338 FIKNPLVAARYAN
-2351 EGVNNLR
+2351 EGVNTLR
-2358 GDPLVED
+2358 GDSLVED

-2380 ADVAEIQFANIV
+2380 ADVAEIQFKNIV

-2398 KVLKERQNL
+2398 EIKKERQNL

-2422 LEKAYERIDKFND
+2422 LEKAYERIDKFNT

-2444 KTLTKSIKERMTK
+2444 KTLTTSIKERMTK
-2457 SAQTENGLYIDKRL
+2457 SAQTEHGLYIDKRL

>member
-1 MALQTATNPETGE
+1 MAKESEWETIVPSSKAAPTKDDSGWE
-14 KVALVNGEWLP
+14 T
-25 ISQTATNEQ
+25 IS
-34 GQKAYFAGNRWIT
+34 
-47 DKPEKTTAS
+47 KPAPTP
-56 TERTLGESFKDIGA
+56 TERTWGESFKDIGA
-70 DVISG
+70 GVISG
-75 VGRVA
+75 VGQVA

-117 LREREAR
+117 LQEREAR
-124 RSEAIKE
+124 RAEAIKE

-158 LAQQAPQLIPAIIT
+158 LSQQAPQLIPAIVT

-198 ETAAQK
+198 ETAATK
-204 AAIKAGTTAAVQT
+204 AAIKSGAGAAIQT
-217 GAVQQGTDIGAGTYD
+217 GAVQQGADIGAGTYD

-239 EQKKMSPEQAAS
+239 EQKKMSSEEAAA

-271 NKYLPGGSAMER
+271 NKYLPGAGAMER
-283 AFAGER
+283 ALVGER

-301 ALKEIPGENIEEVGG
+301 AIKEIPGENIEEVGG

-338 ETAGMATVGAAGM
+338 ETAGMATVGAGGM
-351 GGVTGVLAGKR
+351 GGITGALAGKR
-362 KAAPEAPPAPETETI
+362 KAEVTPPPPATDV

-384 LEGESDVE
+384 LEGEPNVE

-400 VGAGVAG
+400 VGTSVAG
-407 ESDTGLT
+407 KSNTGLT
-414 ATGARGAKPD
+414 TTGAGGAGPD
-424 GVVSTGQDAAGVGD
+424 GMVSTGQNVTSTGGREAGQ
-438 GEETKPGALTDF
+438 PGALIDF
-450 KENYENIRSELAKL
+450 QRQYNDLRNEILPMLGGGVQTPEKTGQLNAALRDFNRTIDENADLIGDAKL
-464 QNEPRPTPGQIQM
+464 
-477 MKRLSADL
+477 
-485 NALVDAN
+485 
-492 AEEIVKYTGDPGLVE
+492 VKD
-507 NVRAKNDYKKISA
+507 
-520 HYETLKNPTF
+520 LKNPIF
-530 DATEILRGVKTTIGQ
+530 DGSGLIGALADQEGTTIGQ
-545 PKAMQGDL
+545 PSAMQGNL
-553 FGNKAAIN
+553 FGGKAAAN
-561 GAAVALAQA
+561 GATLALAQA

-578 QLLEDRRQRVL
+578 QLLEARRQKVL

-619 PKVVS
+619 PEAVS
-624 DQFVKQQAAIIDA
+624 AKFVENQMAAIDS

-650 AMQGDM
+650 AMQGNL
-656 FGYNK
+656 FSK
-661 KIDEDKWAGVKRTT
+661 PLE
-675 KGDVEIVPTASLN
+675 
-688 GVAQRNK
+688 
-695 ADTNSPEYAVLKAS
+695 
-709 IEANGI
+709 
-715 VDPIT
+715 
-720 LTTNSLGQPE
+720 
-730 VFEGNHRLQA
+730 EGPPA
-740 ARELGITDIPVVLH
+740 
-754 SRSDRSES
+754 ES
-762 QPVVGRKPSSLLAEY
+762 M
-777 NASRAE
+777 
-783 NLEDVFAK
+783 EDVFGNPKKESAGK
-791 TEKELANER
+791 LATELKDIAAEVETEK
-800 ARELSADIISRQKKE
+800 
-815 KTEPIKTTTQVSLF
+815 
-829 ATPVK
+829 
-834 KEQPTTQPAER
+834 PTAF
-845 TEPNEL
+845 
-851 DTYFESLADESVDE
+851 DTYFDEVMYEPADESA
-865 STMTDEEVAIEAER
+865 MTDEQVALEAER
-879 QALRDKVNERQ
+879 QALRDKVNEKQ
-890 EAPKEDTENIAGTEE
+890 EAPKEDTEHIAGTEE

-918 TANTPS
+918 SANTAS
-924 ETAKHNALK
+924 EKTKHDALK
-933 QTGRDLLTTEYDIAK
+933 QTGRDLLIEYDIAK
-948 SGEKT
+948 PGEKT

-978 EDLRTPGNQSQSR
+978 EDLRTPGTQSQSR
-991 ILENAGLPD
+991 ILENANLPD

-1019 NDSPE
+1019 NNAPE
-1024 AGGVKIPFGKL
+1024 AGGVKVPFGKL

-1041 TTVTTKTVDRGPT
+1041 TTVTRKTIERAPS
-1054 PEGKLRKP
+1054 PEGKARRP
-1062 VTRNETTRYVISDN
+1062 MTSNESKRYVIADN

-1085 KSAIAARGNVTEG
+1085 KSAIAARGSVTEG
-1098 MTAAR
+1098 MAAAR
-1103 SYITNPNRKNFGDVL
+1103 SYMTNPNRKSFGDVL

-1125 AMYEAGVGRANAI
+1125 AMHEAGVGRANAI

-1164 VLNNMVGDYRNNLQ
+1164 VLNNMTEDYRNNLQ
-1178 EEEKFEALKAKYDA
+1178 EEEKFDA
-1192 AIKAGANKKIEE
+1192 AVTKYQASLDKYAEE
-1204 VETTTGVKIPRA
+1204 QRQKVETTTGVKIPRA

-1240 ELQHPDIMRLLDK
+1240 DLQHPDIMRLLDK
-1253 GDTKGALK
+1253 GDTKGALE

-1282 GVDAETEV
+1282 DVDAKTEV

-1298 LSNDPAV
+1298 LSGNPAV
-1305 KDTLDAQLSALANMV
+1305 KDTLDAQLSALADMV
-1320 STGFPKDKQSA
+1320 MAGFPKNKQGA

-1336 KSNNLFDLNEAIAE
+1336 KSNNLFDLKEAIAE
-1350 LENDLE
+1350 LEDNIE
-1356 NPSQRQI
+1356 NLSQRQI
-1363 LNETIALLKK
+1363 LNETVALLNK
-1373 EYGWLGKYDPR
+1373 EYGWLGKYDPS

-1398 LFLHEAMHAATSR
+1398 LFLHEVLHAATSR
-1411 LIDNPKSLQGPRLDA
+1411 LIDNPKSLQGARLDA

-1441 SRDGMNIDNIQNLH
+1441 SRDGMNISNIQDLH

-1472 DIRYKAAP
+1472 AIRYKAAP
-1480 ISVWNEFTNAVK
+1480 ISIWNEFTTAVK
-1492 KLFGATSDAES
+1492 KLFGATSETES

-1514 IMISG
+1514 IMVSG

-1527 ESSGPK
+1527 ETTGPK

-1540 LLSKPLP
+1540 ALTRPLP

-1567 EVKGAFPTAYS
+1567 DVKSTFPTAYS
-1578 SAKASVRPALLGA
+1578 SAKASIRPALLGA

-1628 SSDILKLWERK
+1628 SSDILKLWERMQYWK
-1639 QASDP
+1639 PD
-1644 EMSRLLAR
+1644 MSRQLAR
-1652 VMHAATIA
+1652 VMHAATIL

-1667 FLSQRQAHPE
+1667 TFSQQQAHPE
-1677 LMKDWRGLDS
+1677 LMKEWRGLDS
-1687 AAKAIYIKTRDF
+1687 SAKAIYKKTRDF
-1699 YDKRYEEY
+1699 YDRRYEEY
-1707 KAIMED
+1707 KAVMEE
-1713 RIDFMQKE
+1713 RIKFMQDE
-1721 LGISEGTA
+1721 LGVSDGTV
-1729 THIRDEFEKNKRK
+1729 THIRNEFEKNRRK

-1749 RHGRFWYQIGKG
+1749 RHGRFWYQIGKEP
-1761 SQREYYMFET
+1761 QREYYMFET

-1776 VHMQERMRLD
+1776 VHMQERLKLD
-1786 PNLEVKY
+1786 PDMEVKY
-1793 GSEYKQQMDLH
+1793 GSEYKEQMDLH
-1804 AKQSE
+1804 ARQSE
-1809 FLKATFKAIDDSTI
+1809 FLKATFEAIDKSTVNNGNI
-1823 TTGKAA
+1823 P

-1836 DSIYQNFLSNQPEHS
+1836 DSIYQNFLSNQPEYS

-1856 MHRNNVA
+1856 MHRNNIA

-1895 AIQAAKMQLAGR
+1895 AIQAAKMQIVAR
-1907 KEAGKQLTPELTREN
+1907 NEAGKQPTPELTREN

-1929 TEMGRRLDLMLN
+1929 EEMDGRLKLMLN

-1954 IGFIWYLT
+1954 VGFLWYLT

-1982 VGQNVRANPKLS
+1982 VGQNVRSNPKLS

-2008 VAGQVMAT
+2008 AAGQVIAT
-2016 GFDVER
+2016 GFNVER
-2022 SKRIRDNRVD
+2022 GKRIRDNRVD
-2032 FPSLSRSDE
+2032 FPSLSRSNE
-2041 LSNVDKA
+2041 LSDVDKA
-2048 AYDRFVADGVI
+2048 AYNRFVADGVI

-2079 GVKNRAMELMSSLFH
+2079 GVRNRAMELMSSLFH

-2110 AAMAQ
+2110 AAMAL
-2115 RKDYKDQTLAF
+2115 RKDYKDQTVAF
-2126 SEAIEIA
+2126 NEAIEIA

-2140 MFDYSSVNKPRYFQ
+2140 MFDYSSANKPRYFQ

-2193 ARARFVGTMGMAGIF
+2193 ATARFVGTMGMAGIF

-2221 MIANALVNGLKD
+2221 MIMNALVNGLKD
-2233 EDDEKPF
+2233 EDDEEPF

-2246 IEWAADTFGKN
+2246 IGWAADTFGQN

-2282 MWFQDPRKNLDAT
+2282 MWFRDGRKNQDET
-2295 DALQE
+2295 EALQSF
-2300 RLVSLLGPTVGL
+2300 LVEQLGPTVGL
-2312 AINAT
+2312 AINA
-2317 DAYNLWNTGHADR
+2317 AEAVKLFNTGHTDR
-2330 AIEKISPA
+2330 AIEMISPA
-2338 FIRNPLVAARYAN
+2338 FIKNPLVAIRYAN
-2351 EGVNNLR
+2351 EGVNTLR

-2380 ADVAEIQFANIV
+2380 ADVAEIQFKNIV

-2398 KVLKERQNL
+2398 EVLKERQNL

-2422 LEKAYERIDKFND
+2422 LEKAYERIDKFNA

-2444 KTLTKSIKERMTK
+2444 KTLTTSIKERMTK
-2457 SAQTENGLYIDKRL
+2457 SAQTEHGLYIDKRL

>member
-1 MALQTATNPETGE
+1 MAKESEWETIVPSSKTAPTKDDSGWET
-14 KVALVNGEWLP
+14 
-25 ISQTATNEQ
+25 IS
-34 GQKAYFAGNRWIT
+34 
-47 DKPEKTTAS
+47 KPAPTL

-70 DVISG
+70 GVVSG
-75 VGRVA
+75 VGSLV
-80 QLPGQLYGLATGDF
+80 QLPGQIYGLATGDF

-104 AIEKYGDE
+104 AIEKYGNE

-117 LREREAR
+117 LQEREER
-124 RSEAIKE
+124 RSQAIKE
-131 AEKTGQWA
+131 AEKTGQWQ

-158 LAQQAPQLIPAIIT
+158 LAEQAPQLIPALIT
-172 GGGTAALTSASVMG
+172 GGGTAALTSGNV
-186 KQLAKGVAKEAA
+186 LAKAAARNISKEAA
-198 ETAAQK
+198 EKVAQK
-204 AAIKAGTTAAVQT
+204 AAIKSGANAAIQT
-217 GAVQQGTDIGAGTYD
+217 GAVQQGADIGAGTYD

-239 EQKKMSPEQAAS
+239 EEKKMSPEQAAA
-251 ETINLARAAGVSGYA
+251 ETINLARAAGATGYA
-266 LSLIA
+266 LSLFA
-271 NKYLPGGSAMER
+271 NKYLPGAGAMER
-283 AFAGER
+283 ALAGER
-289 TGAGRIVGGVTG
+289 TGAGRIVGGLTG

-316 KIAQNIAARQAGMD
+316 KIAQNVAARQAGMD
-330 RGLLEGTG
+330 RSLLEGVG
-338 ETAGMATVGAAGM
+338 ETAGMATVGAGGM
-351 GGVTGVLAGKR
+351 GGVTGALAGKR
-362 KAAPEAPPAPETETI
+362 KAAPEVPPVPETETL

-384 LEGESDVE
+384 LEGEPNVE

-400 VGAGVAG
+400 VGTSVAG
-407 ESDTGLT
+407 KPNTGLT
-414 ATGARGAKPD
+414 AAGAGGAGAD
-424 GVVSTGQDAAGVGD
+424 GVVSTGQDVAGIVNR
-438 GEETKPGALTDF
+438 TASQPGALTDF
-450 KENYENIRSELAKL
+450 QRQYNDLR
-464 QNEPRPTPGQIQM
+464 NEILPMLGGGIQTPEKTGQ
-477 MKRLSADL
+477 L
-485 NALVDAN
+485 NAALKDFNRTIDENAGLIGDASLVKD
-492 AEEIVKYTGDPGLVE
+492 
-507 NVRAKNDYKKISA
+507 
-520 HYETLKNPTF
+520 LKNPMF
-530 DATEILRGVKTTIGQ
+530 DGSSLIGALADQEGTIIGQ
-545 PKAMQGDL
+545 PSAMQGNL
-553 FGNKAAIN
+553 FGGKAAAN
-561 GAAVALAQA
+561 GATLALAQA

-578 QLLEDRRQRVL
+578 QLLEDRRQKVL

-619 PKVVS
+619 PEAVS
-624 DQFVKQQAAIIDA
+624 AKFVQSQMAAIDA

-650 AMQGDM
+650 AMQGSL
-656 FGYNK
+656 FNK
-661 KIDEDKWAGVKRTT
+661 PLE
-675 KGDVEIVPTASLN
+675 
-688 GVAQRNK
+688 
-695 ADTNSPEYAVLKAS
+695 
-709 IEANGI
+709 
-715 VDPIT
+715 
-720 LTTNSLGQPE
+720 
-730 VFEGNHRLQA
+730 EGPPA
-740 ARELGITDIPVVLH
+740 
-754 SRSDRSES
+754 ES
-762 QPVVGRKPSSLLAEY
+762 M
-777 NASRAE
+777 
-783 NLEDVFAK
+783 EDVFGNPKKESASK
-791 TEKELANER
+791 LATELKDIAAEVETEKP
-800 ARELSADIISRQKKE
+800 
-815 KTEPIKTTTQVSLF
+815 TPPIKR
-829 ATPVK
+829 A
-834 KEQPTTQPAER
+834 
-845 TEPNEL
+845 EPNEL
-851 DTYFESLADESVDE
+851 DTYFDEVMYEPVDE
-865 STMTDEEVAIEAER
+865 SAMTDEQVALEAER
-879 QALRDKVNERQ
+879 QALRDKVNKKQ
-890 EAPKEDTENIAGTEE
+890 EAPKKDTEHIAGTEE

-918 TANTPS
+918 SANSPS
-924 ETAKHNALK
+924 EKTKHEALK
-933 QTGRDLLTTEYDIAK
+933 QTGRDLLVEYDIAK
-948 SGEKT
+948 PGETT

-964 ARRVGGQAKLSQLI
+964 ARRVGGQAKLAQLI
-978 EDLRTPGNQSQSR
+978 EDLRTPGTQSQSR

-1019 NDSPE
+1019 NNAPE
-1024 AGGVKIPFGKL
+1024 AGGVKVPFGKL

-1041 TTVTTKTVDRGPT
+1041 TTVTRKTIERAPS
-1054 PEGKLRKP
+1054 PEGKARRP
-1062 VTRNETTRYVISDN
+1062 MTSNESKRYVIADN

-1085 KSAIAARGNVTEG
+1085 TSAIAARGSVTEG
-1098 MTAAR
+1098 MAAAR
-1103 SYITNPNRKNFGDVL
+1103 SYMTNPNRKNFGNVL

-1125 AMYEAGVGRANAI
+1125 AMYEAGVGKANAI
-1138 YVNEGGK
+1138 FVNEGGK

-1164 VLNNMVGDYRNNLQ
+1164 VLNNMTEDYRNNLQ
-1178 EEEKFEALKAKYDA
+1178 EEEKFNAAVSKYQASLDKYA
-1192 AIKAGANKKIEE
+1192 EE
-1204 VETTTGVKIPRA
+1204 QRQKVEKTTGVKIPKA
-1216 PRIKKEL
+1216 PPVKQL
-1223 SEEQRL
+1223 TEEQRL
-1229 GKNLPTVQKLT
+1229 GKNLPSVQKLT

-1253 GDTKGALK
+1253 GDTKGALE

-1282 GVDAETEV
+1282 DVDAKTDI

-1298 LSNDPAV
+1298 LSNNPSV
-1305 KDTLDAQLSALANMV
+1305 KDTLDAQLSALADMV
-1320 STGFPKDKQSA
+1320 ATGFPKDKQGA

-1336 KSNNLFDLNEAIAE
+1336 KSNNLFDLKEAIAE
-1350 LENDLE
+1350 LEDNIE
-1356 NPSQRQI
+1356 NLSQRQI
-1363 LNETIALLKK
+1363 LNKTVALLNK
-1373 EYGWLGKYDPR
+1373 EYGWLGKYDPS

-1398 LFLHEAMHAATSR
+1398 LFLHEVLHAATSR
-1411 LIDNPKSLQGPRLDA
+1411 LIDNPKSLQGARLDA

-1441 SRDGMNIDNIQNLH
+1441 SRDGMNISNIQDLH

-1472 DIRYKAAP
+1472 AIRYKAAP
-1480 ISVWNEFTNAVK
+1480 ISVWNEFTNAIK
-1492 KLFGATSDAES
+1492 KLFGATSETES

-1514 IMISG
+1514 IMVSG
-1519 PISFDVAT
+1519 PISFDVAAET
-1527 ESSGPK
+1527 TGPK
-1533 AMSAAAP
+1533 AMSAAPA
-1540 LLSKPLP
+1540 LTRPLP

-1567 EVKGAFPTAYS
+1567 DVKGTFPIAYS
-1578 SAKASVRPALLGA
+1578 SAKANIRPALLGA

-1628 SSDILKLWERK
+1628 SSDVLKLWERM
-1639 QASDP
+1639 QSSNPD
-1644 EMSRLLAR
+1644 MSRRLAR

-1667 FLSQRQAHPE
+1667 TLSQQQAHPE
-1677 LMKDWRGLDS
+1677 LMKEWRGLDS
-1687 AAKAIYIKTRDF
+1687 SAKAIYAKARDF

-1707 KAIMED
+1707 KAVMED
-1713 RIDFMQKE
+1713 RIKFMQDE
-1721 LGISEGTA
+1721 LGVSEGTA

-1761 SQREYYMFET
+1761 AQREYYMFES

-1776 VHMQERMRLD
+1776 MHMAERLKLNPDM
-1786 PNLEVKY
+1786 EVQY

-1809 FLKATFKAIDDSTI
+1809 FLKATFKAIDDSTV
-1823 TTGKAA
+1823 TNGNVA

-1895 AIQAAKMQLAGR
+1895 AIQAARMQLKDR
-1907 KEAGKQLTPELTREN
+1907 TEAGKQPTPELTREN

-1929 TEMGRRLDLMLN
+1929 TEMEQRLKLMLN

-1954 IGFIWYLT
+1954 IGFVWYLT

-1994 YTQATLDALGQMRQ
+1994 YTQATLNALGQMRQ

-2016 GFDVER
+2016 GFDIER
-2022 SKRIRDNRVD
+2022 GKRIRDNRVD
-2032 FPSLSRSDE
+2032 FPSLSRSGE
-2041 LSNVDKA
+2041 LNDVDKA

-2079 GVKNRAMELMSSLFH
+2079 GVRNRAMELMSSLFH

-2115 RKDYKDQTLAF
+2115 RKDYKDQAVAF
-2126 SEAIEIA
+2126 NEAIEIA

-2140 MFDYSSVNKPRYFQ
+2140 MFDYSSANKPRYMQ

-2170 MTFFLVHNFINMS
+2170 MTFFLAHNFINMS
-2183 KGLTVEDRRE
+2183 KGMTVEDRRE

-2221 MIANALVNGLKD
+2221 MIMNALVNGLKD
-2233 EDDEKPF
+2233 DDDEKPF

-2246 IEWAADTFGKN
+2246 TQWAADTFGQN

-2282 MWFQDPRKNLDAT
+2282 MWFQDSRKNLDASS
-2295 DALQE
+2295 ALQE
-2300 RLVSLLGPTVGL
+2300 QLVNLLGPTVGL
-2312 AINAT
+2312 AINVAE
-2317 DAYNLWNTGHADR
+2317 AMKLYNSGHADR
-2330 AIEKISPA
+2330 AIEMISPA
-2338 FIRNPLVAARYAN
+2338 FIKNPLVAARYAN
-2351 EGVNNLR
+2351 EGVNTLR
-2358 GDPLVED
+2358 GDTLVED

-2380 ADVAEIQFANIV
+2380 ADVAEIQFTNIV

-2398 KVLKERQNL
+2398 EVLKERQNL

-2422 LEKAYERIDKFND
+2422 LEKAYERIEKFNT

-2444 KTLTKSIKERMTK
+2444 KSLTTSIKERMTK
-2457 SAQTENGLYIDKRL
+2457 AAQTEHGLYIDKRL

>member
-1 MALQTATNPETGE
+1 MAKFAVDVQGAKYEVDAPDENTAWQWAYSTHMG
-14 KVALVNGEWLP
+14 
-25 ISQTATNEQ
+25 S
-34 GQKAYFAGNRWIT
+34 QKAAPAFT
-47 DKPEKTTAS
+47 P
-56 TERTLGESFKDIGA
+56 TERTFGEAAKDIGA
-70 DVISG
+70 GVVSG
-75 VGRVA
+75 VGSLV

-104 AIEKYGDE
+104 AIEKYGNE

-117 LREREAR
+117 LQEREER
-124 RSEAIKE
+124 RSQAIKE
-131 AEKTGQWA
+131 AEKTGQWQ

-158 LAQQAPQLIPAIIT
+158 LAEQAPQLIPALIT
-172 GGGTAALTSASVMG
+172 GGGTAALTSGNV
-186 KQLAKGVAKEAA
+186 LAKAAARNISKEAA
-198 ETAAQK
+198 EKVAQK
-204 AAIKAGTTAAVQT
+204 AAIKSGANAAIQT
-217 GAVQQGTDIGAGTYD
+217 GAVQQGADIGAGTYD

-239 EQKKMSPEQAAS
+239 EEKKMSPEEAAV
-251 ETINLARAAGVSGYA
+251 ETINLARAAGATGYA
-266 LSLIA
+266 LSLFA
-271 NKYLPGGSAMER
+271 NKYLPGAGAMER
-283 AFAGER
+283 ALAGER
-289 TGAGRIVGGVTG
+289 TGAGRIVGGLTG

-316 KIAQNIAARQAGMD
+316 KIAQNVAARQAGMD
-330 RGLLEGTG
+330 RSLLEGVG
-338 ETAGMATVGAAGM
+338 ETAGMATVGAGGM
-351 GGVTGVLAGKR
+351 GGVTGALAGKR
-362 KAAPEAPPAPETETI
+362 KASPEVPPVPETETL

-384 LEGESDVE
+384 LEGEPNVE

-400 VGAGVAG
+400 VGTSVAG
-407 ESDTGLT
+407 KPDTGLT
-414 ATGARGAKPD
+414 AAGAGGAGAD
-424 GVVSTGQDAAGVGD
+424 GVVSTGQDVAGIVNRTAGQ
-438 GEETKPGALTDF
+438 PGALTDF
-450 KENYENIRSELAKL
+450 QRQYNDLR
-464 QNEPRPTPGQIQM
+464 NEILPMLGGGIQTPEKTGQ
-477 MKRLSADL
+477 L
-485 NALVDAN
+485 NAALKDFNRTIDENAGLIGDASLVKD
-492 AEEIVKYTGDPGLVE
+492 
-507 NVRAKNDYKKISA
+507 
-520 HYETLKNPTF
+520 LKNPMF
-530 DATEILRGVKTTIGQ
+530 DGSSLIGALADQEGTTIGQ
-545 PKAMQGDL
+545 PKAMQGNL
-553 FGNKAAIN
+553 FGNKTAVN
-561 GAAVALAQA
+561 GATLALAQA

-578 QLLEDRRQRVL
+578 QLLEDRRQKVL

-619 PKVVS
+619 PEAVS
-624 DQFVKQQAAIIDA
+624 AKFVQSQMAAIDA

-656 FGYNK
+656 FSK
-661 KIDEDKWAGVKRTT
+661 PLE
-675 KGDVEIVPTASLN
+675 
-688 GVAQRNK
+688 
-695 ADTNSPEYAVLKAS
+695 
-709 IEANGI
+709 
-715 VDPIT
+715 
-720 LTTNSLGQPE
+720 
-730 VFEGNHRLQA
+730 EGPSA
-740 ARELGITDIPVVLH
+740 
-754 SRSDRSES
+754 ES
-762 QPVVGRKPSSLLAEY
+762 M
-777 NASRAE
+777 
-783 NLEDVFAK
+783 EDVFAK

-800 ARELSADIISRQKKE
+800 ARELSAEIEARQKKE
-815 KTEPIKTTTQVSLF
+815 KVEAPKITPPVQPSLLT
-829 ATPVK
+829 TPVAEK
-834 KEQPTTQPAER
+834 QAPKQPVKR

-851 DTYFESLADESVDE
+851 DTYFEALPNETE
-865 STMTDEEVAIEAER
+865 LTEEETALEAER
-879 QALRDKVNERQ
+879 QALRDRVTEKQ
-890 EAPKEDTENIAGTEE
+890 EAPKEDTEHIFNTEE
-905 AGTIGAFFDAIKP
+905 AGTIGAFFDAIQP
-918 TANTPS
+918 AANTPS
-924 ETAKHNALK
+924 EKTKHDALK
-933 QTGRDLLTTEYDIAK
+933 QTGRDLLTTEYDLAK
-948 SGEKT
+948 PGEKT

-964 ARRVGGQAKLSQLI
+964 ARRVGGQAALSQLI
-978 EDLRTPGNQSQSR
+978 GDLRNPGNRSQSR

-1019 NDSPE
+1019 NNAPE
-1024 AGGVKIPFGKL
+1024 AGGVKVPFGKL

-1041 TTVTTKTVDRGPT
+1041 TTVTRKTVERAPS
-1054 PEGKLRKP
+1054 PEGKARRP
-1062 VTRNETTRYVISDN
+1062 MTRNESKRYVIADN

-1085 KSAIAARGNVTEG
+1085 KSSIAAKGSVTEG
-1098 MTAAR
+1098 MAAAR
-1103 SYITNPNRKNFGDVL
+1103 SYITNPNRKSFGDVL

-1125 AMYEAGVGRANAI
+1125 AMHEAGVGRANAI

-1145 YAVQFKEWIE
+1145 YAVQFKEWVE

-1164 VLNNMVGDYRNNLQ
+1164 VLNNMVEDYRNNLQ
-1178 EEEKFEALKAKYDA
+1178 EEEKFNEAITKYQASLDKYA
-1192 AIKAGANKKIEE
+1192 EE
-1204 VETTTGVKIPRA
+1204 QRQKVETTTGVKIPKA

-1253 GDTKGALK
+1253 GDTKGALE

-1282 GVDAETEV
+1282 DVDAKTEL

-1298 LSNDPAV
+1298 LSNNPAV
-1305 KDTLDAQLSALANMV
+1305 KDALDAQLSALSDMV
-1320 STGFPKDKQSA
+1320 ATGFPKDKQSA

-1336 KSNNLFDLNEAIAE
+1336 KSNNLFDLKEAIAE
-1350 LENDLE
+1350 LEDNIE
-1356 NPSQRQI
+1356 NLSQRQI
-1363 LNETIALLKK
+1363 LNETVALLNK
-1373 EYGWLGKYDPR
+1373 EYGWLGKYDPS

-1398 LFLHEAMHAATSR
+1398 LFLHEVLHAATLR
-1411 LIDNPKSLQGPRLDA
+1411 LIDNPKSLQGARLDA

-1441 SRDGMNIDNIQNLH
+1441 SRDGMNISNIQDLH

-1472 DIRYKAAP
+1472 AIRYKAAP
-1480 ISVWNEFTNAVK
+1480 ISVWNEFTNAIK
-1492 KLFGATSDAES
+1492 KLFGSTSETES

-1519 PISFDVAT
+1519 PISFDVAAET
-1527 ESSGPK
+1527 TGPK
-1533 AMSAAAP
+1533 AMSAAAIGTT
-1540 LLSKPLP
+1540 KRLP
-1547 PGLANSKTAIQKL
+1547 PGLANTPTAISKL
-1560 FQSKNWN
+1560 MHSKSWD
-1567 EVKGAFPTAYS
+1567 EVKATFPTAYS
-1578 SAKASVRPALLGA
+1578 SAKASIRPTLLGA
-1591 LTLRQIDDLVRKRI
+1591 LTLRQIDDLVRRRI

-1628 SSDILKLWERK
+1628 SSDVLKLWERMQYWK
-1639 QASDP
+1639 PD
-1644 EMSRLLAR
+1644 MSRQLAR

-1667 FLSQRQAHPE
+1667 TASQQQAYPE
-1677 LMKDWRGLDS
+1677 LMKEWRTLNP
-1687 AAKAIYIKTRDF
+1687 AAKAIYKKTRDF
-1699 YDKRYEEY
+1699 YDRRYEEY
-1707 KAIMED
+1707 KAVMED
-1713 RIDFMQKE
+1713 RINFMQNE
-1721 LGISEGTA
+1721 LGVSEGTA

-1749 RHGRFWYQIGKG
+1749 RHGRFWYQVGKDEN
-1761 SQREYYMFET
+1761 REYYMFES

-1776 VHMQERMRLD
+1776 MHMAERLKLD
-1786 PNLEVKY
+1786 PDMEVKY
-1793 GSEYKQQMDLH
+1793 GSEYKEQMDLH
-1804 AKQSE
+1804 ARQSE
-1809 FLKATFKAIDDSTI
+1809 FLKATFEAIDKSTVNNGNI
-1823 TTGKAA
+1823 P

-1836 DSIYQNFLSNQPEHS
+1836 DSIYQNFLSNQPEYS

-1895 AIQAAKMQLAGR
+1895 AIQAAKMQIAAR
-1907 KEAGKQLTPELTREN
+1907 KEAGKQPTPELTREN

-1929 TEMGRRLDLMLN
+1929 KEMEGRLELMLN

-2008 VAGQVMAT
+2008 AAGQVMAT

-2022 SKRIRDNRVD
+2022 GKRIRDNRVD
-2032 FPSLSRSDE
+2032 FPSLSRSKE
-2041 LSNVDKA
+2041 LSKVDRA

-2059 DITAAYDQSGLAAA
+2059 DITAAYDQSGLASA
-2073 PTDSYG
+2073 PTDTYG
-2079 GVKNRAMELMSSLFH
+2079 GTYRRGIELMSALFH

-2110 AAMAQ
+2110 AAMEQ
-2115 RKDYKDQTLAF
+2115 RKGYKDQTTAF
-2126 SEAIEIA
+2126 NEAIEVA

-2140 MFDYSSVNKPRYFQ
+2140 MFDYSSANKPRYMQ

-2183 KGLTVEDRRE
+2183 KGMTVEDRRE

-2208 SGVTG
+2208 SGATG

-2221 MIANALVNGLKD
+2221 MIMNALVNGLKD
-2233 EDDEKPF
+2233 DDDEEVF

-2246 IEWAADTFGKN
+2246 TQWAADTFGQN
-2257 AGTLLTRGVGNM
+2257 AGTLLTRGVGNV

-2282 MWFQDPRKNLDAT
+2282 MWFRDSRKNQDESE
-2295 DALQE
+2295 ALQSF
-2300 RLVSLLGPTVGL
+2300 LVEQLGPTVGL
-2312 AINAT
+2312 AINA
-2317 DAYNLWNTGHADR
+2317 AEAVKLFNTGHTDR
-2330 AIEKISPA
+2330 AIEMISPA
-2338 FIRNPLVAARYAN
+2338 FIKNPLVAIRYAN
-2351 EGVNNLR
+2351 EGVNTLR

-2380 ADVAEIQFANIV
+2380 ADVAEIQFRNITV
-2392 RKGQEQ
+2392 KGQEQ
-2398 KVLKERQNL
+2398 AVLKERQNL

-2422 LEKAYERIDKFND
+2422 LEKAYERIEKFNT

-2444 KTLTKSIKERMTK
+2444 KTLTTSIKERMTK
-2457 SAQTENGLYIDKRL
+2457 SAQTEHGLYIDKRL